1 MIIELADVLVAATR
15 LAGVA
20 HRTPVL
26 TSRTL
31 DAAAGATLLLKAEHL
46 QRTGS
51 FKFRGAWN
59 AVASLPPDERARGVV
74 AFSSGNH
81 AQAVALAARLHGVPA
96 VVVMPADAPP
106 GKLAATRGYGAE
118 VVLYDRRAA
127 DREAIARAVALE
139 RGSTLV
145 PPYDLAAVIAG
156 QGTVGLEL
164 VEDAGPVDVLVVCC
178 SGGGLAAGCGVALQ
192 ALHPA
197 TRLVVV
203 EPAAGD
209 DTARSLAAGHRVRV
223 PQPRTIADG
232 LAVQTPGE
240 LTFPLLQALG
250 AEAVSVTEEELAT
263 AVLVLFERT
272 KQVVEPSGAAGV
284 AALLAGKV
292 PGVAG
297 RRVGVTLSGGNV
309 GPAAFAALLNS
320 G

>member
-74 AFSSGNH
+74 AYSSGNH
-81 AQAVALAARLHGVPA
+81 AQAVALAARLHGVPS
-96 VVVMPADAPP
+96 VIVMPADAPP

-118 VVLYDRRAA
+118 VVLYDRRTA

-145 PPYDLAAVIAG
+145 PPYDLAAVMAG

-232 LAVQTPGE
+232 LAVQTSGE

>member
-1 MIIELADVLVAATR
+1 VIIELADVLVAATR

-96 VVVMPADAPP
+96 VIVMPADAPP

-118 VVLYDRRAA
+118 VVLYERRTA

-139 RGSTLV
+139 RGSTLI

-164 VEDAGPVDVLVVCC
+164 VEDAGPVDVLVACC

-250 AEAVSVTEEELAT
+250 AEAVSVTEEELAA

-309 GPAAFAALLNS
+309 GPAAFAALLN
-320 G
+320 GG

>member
-1 MIIELADVLVAATR
+1 VIIELADVLVAATR

-59 AVASLPPDERARGVV
+59 ALASLPPDERARGVV

-96 VVVMPADAPP
+96 VIVMPADAPP

-118 VVLYDRRAA
+118 VVLYERRTA

-209 DTARSLAAGHRVRV
+209 DTARSLAAGRRVRV

-250 AEAVSVTEEELAT
+250 AEAVSVTEEELAA

-297 RRVGVTLSGGNV
+297 LRVGVTLSGGNV
-309 GPAAFAALLNS
+309 GPAAFAALLN
-320 G
+320 GD

>member
-59 AVASLPPDERARGVV
+59 ALASLPPDERARGVV

-96 VVVMPADAPP
+96 VIVMPADAPP

-118 VVLYDRRAA
+118 VVLYERRTA

-197 TRLVVV
+197 TRLAVV

-209 DTARSLAAGHRVRV
+209 DTARSLAAGRRVRV

-250 AEAVSVTEEELAT
+250 AEAVSVTEEELAA

-297 RRVGVTLSGGNV
+297 LRVGVTLSGGNV
-309 GPAAFAALLNS
+309 GPAAFAALLN
-320 G
+320 GD

>member
-1 MIIELADVLVAATR
+1 
-15 LAGVA
+15 
-20 HRTPVL
+20 
-26 TSRTL
+26 
-31 DAAAGATLLLKAEHL
+31 
-46 QRTGS
+46 
-51 FKFRGAWN
+51 
-59 AVASLPPDERARGVV
+59 VASLPPDERARGVV

-96 VVVMPADAPP
+96 VIVMPADAPP

-118 VVLYDRRAA
+118 VVLYERRTA

-139 RGSTLV
+139 RGSTLI

-164 VEDAGPVDVLVVCC
+164 VEDAGPVDVLVACC

-250 AEAVSVTEEELAT
+250 AEAVSVTEDELAT

-309 GPAAFAALLNS
+309 GPAAFAALLN
-320 G
+320 GG

>member
-1 MIIELADVLVAATR
+1 VIIELADVLVAATR

-59 AVASLPPDERARGVV
+59 ALASLPPDERARGVV

-96 VVVMPADAPP
+96 VIVMPADAPP

-118 VVLYDRRAA
+118 VVLYERRTA

-197 TRLVVV
+197 TRLAVV

-209 DTARSLAAGHRVRV
+209 DTARSLAAGRRVRV

-250 AEAVSVTEEELAT
+250 AEAVSVTEEELAA

-297 RRVGVTLSGGNV
+297 LRVGVTLSGGNV
-309 GPAAFAALLNS
+309 GPAAFAALLN
-320 G
+320 GD

>member
-59 AVASLPPDERARGVV
+59 ALASLPPDERARGVV

-96 VVVMPADAPP
+96 VIVMPADAPP

-118 VVLYDRRAA
+118 VVLYERRTA

-209 DTARSLAAGHRVRV
+209 DTARSLAAGRRVRV

-250 AEAVSVTEEELAT
+250 AEAVSVTEEELAA

-297 RRVGVTLSGGNV
+297 LRVGVTLSGGNV
-309 GPAAFAALLNS
+309 GPAAFAALLN
-320 G
+320 GD

>member
-1 MIIELADVLVAATR
+1 VIIELADVLVAATR

-96 VVVMPADAPP
+96 VVVMPADAPA

-118 VVLYDRRAA
+118 VVLYERRTA

-139 RGSTLV
+139 RGSTLI

-209 DTARSLAAGHRVRV
+209 DTARSLAAGRRVRV

-250 AEAVSVTEEELAT
+250 AEAVSVTEEELAA

-309 GPAAFAALLNS
+309 GPAAFAALLN
-320 G
+320 GG

>member
-1 MIIELADVLVAATR
+1 VIIELADVLVAATR

>member
-96 VVVMPADAPP
+96 VIVMPADAPP

-118 VVLYDRRAA
+118 VVLYERRTA

-139 RGSTLV
+139 RGSTLI

-164 VEDAGPVDVLVVCC
+164 VEDAGPVDVLVACC

-250 AEAVSVTEEELAT
+250 AEAVSVTEEELAA

-309 GPAAFAALLNS
+309 GPAAFAALLN
-320 G
+320 GG

>member
-1 MIIELADVLVAATR
+1 VIIELADVLVAATR

-31 DAAAGATLLLKAEHL
+31 DAAAGGTLLLKAEHL

-59 AVASLPPDERARGVV
+59 AVASLPPDERARGIV

-106 GKLAATRGYGAE
+106 GKLGATRGYGAE
-118 VVLYDRRAA
+118 VVLYDRRTA

-164 VEDAGPVDVLVVCC
+164 VQDAGPVDVLVVCC

-232 LAVQTPGE
+232 LAVQMPGE

-309 GPAAFAALLNS
+309 GPAAFAALLN
-320 G
+320 GG

>member
-96 VVVMPADAPP
+96 VVVMPADAPA

-118 VVLYDRRAA
+118 VVLYERRTA

-139 RGSTLV
+139 RGSTLI

-209 DTARSLAAGHRVRV
+209 DTARSLAAGRRVRV

-250 AEAVSVTEEELAT
+250 AEAVSVTEEELAA

-309 GPAAFAALLNS
+309 GPAAFAALLN
-320 G
+320 GG

>member
-31 DAAAGATLLLKAEHL
+31 DAAAGGTLLLKAEHL

-59 AVASLPPDERARGVV
+59 AVASLPPDERARGIV

-106 GKLAATRGYGAE
+106 GKLGATRGYGAE
-118 VVLYDRRAA
+118 VVLYDRRTA

-164 VEDAGPVDVLVVCC
+164 VQDAGPVDVLVVCC

-232 LAVQTPGE
+232 LAVQMPGE

-309 GPAAFAALLNS
+309 GPAAFAALLN
-320 G
+320 GG

>member
-1 MIIELADVLVAATR
+1 VIIELADVLVAATR

-31 DAAAGATLLLKAEHL
+31 DAAAGGTLLLKAEHL

-59 AVASLPPDERARGVV
+59 AVASLPPDERARGIV

-106 GKLAATRGYGAE
+106 GKLGATRGYGAE
-118 VVLYDRRAA
+118 VVLYDRRTA

-164 VEDAGPVDVLVVCC
+164 VQDAGPVDVLVVCC

-232 LAVQTPGE
+232 LAVQMPGE

-309 GPAAFAALLNS
+309 GPAAFAALLH
-320 G
+320 GG

>member
-1 MIIELADVLVAATR
+1 VIIELADVLVAATR

-74 AFSSGNH
+74 AYSSGNH
-81 AQAVALAARLHGVPA
+81 AQAVALAARLHGVPS
-96 VVVMPADAPP
+96 VIVMPADAPP

-118 VVLYDRRAA
+118 VVLYDRRTA

-145 PPYDLAAVIAG
+145 PPYDLAAVMAG

>member
-1 MIIELADVLVAATR
+1 VIIELADVLVAATR

-59 AVASLPPDERARGVV
+59 ALASLPPDERARGVV

-96 VVVMPADAPP
+96 VIVMPADAPP

-118 VVLYDRRAA
+118 VVLYERRTA

-209 DTARSLAAGHRVRV
+209 DTARSLAGLPKMMGTCELDRLH
-223 PQPRTIADG
+223 PR
-232 LAVQTPGE
+232 
-240 LTFPLLQALG
+240 
-250 AEAVSVTEEELAT
+250 
-263 AVLVLFERT
+263 R
-272 KQVVEPSGAAGV
+272 SGA
-284 AALLAGKV
+284 
-292 PGVAG
+292 
-297 RRVGVTLSGGNV
+297 
-309 GPAAFAALLNS
+309 
-320 G
+320 

>member
-59 AVASLPPDERARGVV
+59 AVASLPPDERARGIV

-96 VVVMPADAPP
+96 VIVMPADAPP

-118 VVLYDRRAA
+118 VVLYERRTA

-139 RGSTLV
+139 RGSTLI

-164 VEDAGPVDVLVVCC
+164 VEDAGPVDVLVACC

-250 AEAVSVTEEELAT
+250 AEAVSVTEDELAT

-309 GPAAFAALLNS
+309 GPAAFAALLN
-320 G
+320 GG